1 MTDSQ
6 PRFITIA
13 IHTYEKAVELRSI
26 LESEGIEVSLQNI
39 HTEHPQVPT
48 GIRVRIHESDLPL
61 ALRIIENRE
70 IFIAPHSP
78 AVKTEPD
85 YVLVPVDFSDY
96 TLNAVRLAAS
106 IAARHRATMTLIN
119 SYIDPYVGG
128 EGLQL
133 TDALSYDIADAEARQ
148 SLSLNAKKMMD
159 KLAASIREE
168 MKNGT
173 ITAVK
178 FGTEIVEGVPEDAI
192 SAYAKSRPPL
202 ITVMGTRG
210 ADKKEKEM
218 VGSVTAEV
226 LDSCLFPVLTIPEP
240 LTPSTKAELNQI
252 LFFCNA
258 DQEDILA
265 MDSLV
270 RLFPEAQCSV
280 TLALMPSRR
289 RWLNRQRQLPEN
301 AITEYFSRSYPRFK
315 FESTTVD
322 ADHGLETIARLHAS
336 HTYDLIVVP
345 NKKKKNILN
354 RMFNPSLAHKLIFKA
369 DIPMLVIPV

>member
-13 IHTYEKAVELRSI
+13 VHTYEKAVELRSI
-26 LESEGIEVSLQNI
+26 LESEGIEVTLQNV
-39 HTEHPQVPT
+39 HTEHPQMPSA
-48 GIRVRIHESDLPL
+48 IRVRISESDLQL

-70 IFIAPHSP
+70 IFIPPHST
-78 AVKTEPD
+78 AVKSDAD

-96 TLNAVRLAAS
+96 TLNAVRLAAA
-106 IAARHRATMTLIN
+106 IAARHRATITLLN

-159 KLAASIREE
+159 SLVASIREE

-178 FGTEIVEGVPEDAI
+178 FGTEIIEGVPEDAI
-192 SAYAKSRPPL
+192 SSYAKSRPPL

-218 VGSVTAEV
+218 IGSVTAEV

-240 LTPSTKAELNQI
+240 LISKPKAELNQI

-270 RLFPEAQCSV
+270 QLFPEAQCSV

-289 RWLNRQRQLPEN
+289 RWLNRQRQLPDV
-301 AITEYFSRSYPRFK
+301 AVSEYFGRSYPRFR
-315 FESTTVD
+315 FESITLE
-322 ADHGLETIARLHAS
+322 ADKAVETISRLHAN

-354 RMFNPSLAHKLIFKA
+354 RMFNPSLAHRLIFKA